1 MNPKRLVIA
10 GLAGTVVA
18 GLAYWAFSPRA
29 VAVETAPVTVGR
41 FIATVEETGR
51 TRVRERYIVSSPL
64 VARLIRPTLRA
75 GDSVEAGQAV
85 ATLRPNTAPLLDPR
99 TREELEQ
106 RLGMAEATLEEAS
119 AAQDR
124 ARILL
129 VKARIDVDRARQLR
143 ATGAVTQAQLD
154 RDTAVFEAAERDLV
168 AADRRRH
175 AAEHA
180 VGQIRVLMQPSSEPR
195 GETFALTAPESGQV
209 LRVLQENETV
219 VQAGMP
225 LLEIGNLRDIEVIVD
240 LLTTVAVQ
248 IREGASVSISG
259 WGGAEPVR
267 GRVRRI
273 EPAGFTKLS
282 ALGVEEQRVWLVI
295 EIVTPPDQRPRLG
308 DSFRVDVAIVTE
320 EVEAA
325 TLIPAGAL
333 FRRGDDWFVFVL
345 DDGRAR
351 LRRVVVQHR
360 SGRLAAVRSGVTA
373 GERVILYP
381 PSALADGRT
390 ARDI

>member
-1 MNPKRLVIA
+1 MNPKRLLIG
-10 GLAGTVVA
+10 GLALTIVA

-41 FIATVEETGR
+41 FTATVEETGR
-51 TRVRERYIVSSPL
+51 TRVRERYVVSSPL
-64 VARLIRPTLRA
+64 AARLVRPTLRA
-75 GDSVEAGQAV
+75 GDSVDAGQIV
-85 ATLRPNTAPLLDPR
+85 ATLKPNTAPLLDPR

-106 RLGMAEATLEEAS
+106 RLGMAEASLEEAS

-129 VKARIDVDRARQLR
+129 AKARIDLDRARQLR
-143 ATGAVTQAQLD
+143 TTGAVTQAQLD
-154 RDTAVFEAAERDLV
+154 RDTALFEAAERDLL

-175 AAEHA
+175 AAEHVA
-180 VGQIRVLMQPSSEPR
+180 AQMRVLMQPSTEPR
-195 GETFALTAPESGQV
+195 GETVALTAPDSGQV
-209 LRVLQENETV
+209 LRVLQDNETV
-219 VQAGMP
+219 VQAGTP
-225 LLEIGNLRDIEVIVD
+225 LLEIGNLRDVEVIID
-240 LLTTVAVQ
+240 LLTTVAFQV
-248 IREGASVSISG
+248 REGAPVAISG
-259 WGGAEPVR
+259 WGGATPVA
-267 GRVRRI
+267 GRVRRV

-282 ALGVEEQRVWLVI
+282 ALGVEEQRVWVVI
-295 EIVTPPDQRPRLG
+295 EIVTPPDQRPGLG
-308 DSFRVDVAIVTE
+308 DGFRVDVAIVTA

-333 FRRGDDWFVFVL
+333 FRRGDEWFVFVL
-345 DDGRAR
+345 DDGRAKM
-351 LRRVVVQHR
+351 RRVVVRHR

-390 ARDI
+390 ARGI